1 MDFND
6 YLKNNSQQPNDNS
19 QGLFGL
25 VSSLA
30 NKFDGKSQKE
40 LIDAI
45 YSEARKGKQ
54 NGTLTNKDIDN
65 FVSVISPVLDAKKRK
80 YLIKIAEEL
89 KRI

>member
-6 YLKNNSQQPNDNS
+6 YLKNNSEKPTDNT
-19 QGLFGL
+19 QGIFGL

-30 NKFDGKSQKE
+30 SKFDGKSQKE

-65 FVSVISPVLDAKKRK
+65 FVSVISPVIDAKKRK
-80 YLIKIAEEL
+80 YLLKIAEDL